1 MRVTRLL
8 SCFSVSGAITS
19 RCKLDCEVQVML
31 NTTKSHLELVLL
43 IICSKYHTSILFVYT
58 LYCSACLKNEKAN
71 LGCHGKGPGEAWD
84 CKREMVDNCLDQNSD
99 FEQYD
104 SAAIADFVSKFR
116 ESEIIAENTKDYLK
130 RKTEQEALMANDFV
144 EEEPKVVTLGEKF
157 DKNNKGKVK
166 VGFVRRQQKESKN
179 NIDTTDVA
187 LEHQAAALAYINQSN
202 DEPAAPAAD
211 DEPAAAESEFSFA
224 NFEDEDNFEDAPIGE
239 FNFN

>member
-1 MRVTRLL
+1 
-8 SCFSVSGAITS
+8 
-19 RCKLDCEVQVML
+19 
-31 NTTKSHLELVLL
+31 
-43 IICSKYHTSILFVYT
+43 
-58 LYCSACLKNEKAN
+58 LKNEKAN

-84 CKREMVDNCLDQNSD
+84 CKREMVNNCLDQNAD

-104 SAAIADFVSKFR
+104 SAAIADFVAKFR

-130 RKTEQEALMANDFV
+130 RKTEQELLMQNDFK
-144 EEEPKVVTLGEKF
+144 EEPKVVTLGDKF

-202 DEPAAPAAD
+202 DEPAAAEPATEPAD
-211 DEPAAAESEFSFA
+211 DATAESDFSFEF
-224 NFEDEDNFEDAPIGE
+224 FEDEPEDAPMGE
-239 FNFN
+239 FNSN